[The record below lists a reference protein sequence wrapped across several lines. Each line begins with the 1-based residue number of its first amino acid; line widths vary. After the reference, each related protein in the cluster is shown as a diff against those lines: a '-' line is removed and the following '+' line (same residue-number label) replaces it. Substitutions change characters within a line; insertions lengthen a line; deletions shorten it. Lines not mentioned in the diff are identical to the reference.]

1 MDQRF
6 LEIPDA
12 ADVSAFLWI
21 NIRNLIAMRTQ
32 DLEGAHAKL
41 RCQWGWWVDL
51 FHDFE
56 VKSQAQWLQYPYN
69 YVHMFPYDIWEFLLK
84 FTKKRGIPMDP
95 TSPFFLREPPEAP
108 DQQAPNP

>member
-32 DLEGAHAKL
+32 DLEGRMQSFAVNED
-41 RCQWGWWVDL
+41 G
-51 FHDFE
+51 
-56 VKSQAQWLQYPYN
+56 
-69 YVHMFPYDIWEFLLK
+69 
-84 FTKKRGIPMDP
+84 G
-95 TSPFFLREPPEAP
+95 
-108 DQQAPNP
+108 